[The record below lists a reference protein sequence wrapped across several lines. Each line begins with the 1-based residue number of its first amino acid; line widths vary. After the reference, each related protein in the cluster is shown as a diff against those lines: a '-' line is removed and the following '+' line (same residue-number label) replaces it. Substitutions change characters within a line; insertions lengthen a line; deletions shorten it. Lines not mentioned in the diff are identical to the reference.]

1 MSERPIFFATPIHR
15 IRMERRRRVRELWVS
30 VVVLVLMVALVA
42 WMVSVI
48 KGGFQTGQTGV
59 SALPSMSLAMAPVT
73 EGSILGLVTFA
84 GLLGLM
90 LLARCWW
97 DKHEAFYALLREH
110 RTVELEDPFAGIT
123 DGLDGDE
130 MHRILVSVAAE
141 AREVDRIVRDVRYYI
156 LDAGCSHRRQLGQ
169 LKYVGERVAVL
180 IRCVESLC
188 DRLQPCIDEK
198 EGAL

>member
-30 VVVLVLMVALVA
+30 VVVLVFMMVLVA

-48 KGGFQTGQTGV
+48 KGGFQTGQIGV
-59 SALPSMSLAMAPVT
+59 SALPRLAMAPVT
-73 EGSILGLVTFA
+73 EGSILGMVMFA

-90 LLARCWW
+90 LLARRWW
-97 DKHEAFYALLREH
+97 DKQEAFYALLREH

-141 AREVDRIVRDVRYYI
+141 AREVDRIVRDARFYI

-169 LKYVGERVAVL
+169 LKYAGERVAVL

>member
-1 MSERPIFFATPIHR
+1 M
-15 IRMERRRRVRELWVS
+15 
-30 VVVLVLMVALVA
+30 
-42 WMVSVI
+42 
-48 KGGFQTGQTGV
+48 KQ
-59 SALPSMSLAMAPVT
+59 
-73 EGSILGLVTFA
+73 
-84 GLLGLM
+84 
-90 LLARCWW
+90 
-97 DKHEAFYALLREH
+97 HEAFYALLREH

-141 AREVDRIVRDVRYYI
+141 AREVDRIVRDVRFYI

-169 LKYVGERVAVL
+169 LKYVSERVAVL

-188 DRLQPCIDEK
+188 DRVQPCIDEK